1 MNYFPEKPWNTG
13 DTFVND
19 TTNVTYRYDGVKWIP
34 VSNDVDLDAY
44 LPLTGGELTGDLN
57 VNDVLTV
64 EGDIASY
71 NKNRIGI
78 SQLGSRELVNGG
90 ILSNLM
96 LSPSDGYLK
105 DYLPLSGGELTGQL
119 TIKKNNQVALDIVGD
134 GGNSQIKFWSSGAV
148 ALQNYTNFK
157 DNELVTKKY
166 VDDAVANSGGNSQV
180 SFTYT
185 QTNEAPDSGNVE
197 GKFGLTDGNLN
208 SVLDFDS
215 ASIIWFSA
223 TDFDGNKPFHDW
235 TRDVS
240 IYSPGPLYLLRNN
253 EMQWML
259 QGGAA
264 AGAAVNLEYSKELD
278 VFLMF
283 WTGSTVSARTGDFSG
298 LTNGGLYNLYIPN
311 LNKI

>member
-1 MNYFPEKPWNTG
+1 MNYFPEKPWNEG

-19 TTNVTYRYDGVKWIP
+19 TTNVTYRYDGVKWVP
-34 VSNDVDLDAY
+34 VSNDADLDAY

-78 SQLGSRELVNGG
+78 SQLGARELVNGG

-105 DYLPLSGGELTGQL
+105 DYLPLSGGQLTGGL
-119 TIKKNNQVALDIVGD
+119 TIKKSTQVALEIVGD
-134 GGNSQIKFWSSGAV
+134 NNQSQIKFWSSGAV

-166 VDDAVANSGGNSQV
+166 VDDAVAGSGNNQV
-180 SFTYT
+180 AFTFI
-185 QTNEAPDSGNVE
+185 QSNEAPDSGNIT

-208 SVLDFDS
+208 SVLDFDD
-215 ASIIWFSA
+215 AKIIWFSG
-223 TDFDGNKPFHDW
+223 TDFDGNKPFHSWD
-235 TRDVS
+235 RDVS
-240 IYSPGPLYLLRNN
+240 SYLPGPLYLLRNN
-253 EMQWML
+253 EMQWLL
-259 QGGAA
+259 QGGPGV
-264 AGAAVNLEYSKELD
+264 GASVNLEYSKDLD

-283 WTGSTVSARTGDFSG
+283 WTGTTVTARLGAFSG

>member
-19 TTNVTYRYDGVKWIP
+19 TTNVTYRYDGVKWVPI
-34 VSNDVDLDAY
+34 SNEADLDAY

-78 SQLGSRELVNGG
+78 SQLGARELVNGG

-96 LSPSDGYLK
+96 LSPNDGYLK
-105 DYLPLSGGELTGQL
+105 DYLPLSGGQL
-119 TIKKNNQVALDIVGD
+119 TDTLTINKPTQVALDIVGTN
-134 GGNSQIKFWSSGAV
+134 GNSQIKFWSSGAV
-148 ALQNYTNFK
+148 ALENYTSFK

-166 VDDAVANSGGNSQV
+166 VDDTVANSGSSSQV

-185 QTNEAPDSGNVE
+185 QSNDAFDSGDVT
-197 GKFGLTDGNLN
+197 GKFGLLDSN
-208 SVLDFDS
+208 SNNVLDFND
-215 ASIIWFSA
+215 ARIIWFSA
-223 TDFDGNKPFHDW
+223 TDFDGNKPFHSW
-235 TRDVS
+235 SRDVS
-240 IYSPGPLYLLRNN
+240 INSPGPLYLLRND
-253 EMQWML
+253 EMQWMI
-259 QGGAA
+259 QSGST
-264 AGAAVNLEYSKELD
+264 AGVTLEYSNSLD
-278 VFLMF
+278 VFLLY
-283 WTGSTVSARTGDFSG
+283 WLGTNATARLGDFSS

-311 LNKI
+311 LNKIS